1 MNSSSNSV
9 NDVCNIAVVGDG
21 SVGKSSIIK
30 AFRTD
35 GFDKV
40 YHQVNRSKYI
50 YQFVLCR
57 FITIMSSE
65 QIQTVGC
72 DFFEKKMSV
81 KGDTV
86 ISLRVYDI
94 GGQSLNSK
102 NLKQYLSGASVIF
115 LVYDVTNRESFQNL
129 DDWLNQV
136 RRNSDKSKIYVIGN
150 KVILIIIMV

>member
-1 MNSSSNSV
+1 
-9 NDVCNIAVVGDG
+9 
-21 SVGKSSIIK
+21 
-30 AFRTD
+30 
-35 GFDKV
+35 
-40 YHQVNRSKYI
+40 
-50 YQFVLCR
+50 
-57 FITIMSSE
+57 
-65 QIQTVGC
+65 
-72 DFFEKKMSV
+72 MSV